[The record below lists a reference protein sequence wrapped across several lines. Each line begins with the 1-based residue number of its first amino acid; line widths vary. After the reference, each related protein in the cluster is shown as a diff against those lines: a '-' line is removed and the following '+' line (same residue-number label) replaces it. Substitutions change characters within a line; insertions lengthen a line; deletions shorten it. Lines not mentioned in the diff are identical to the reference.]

1 MKHGKGRPRTRPKE
15 ATGDTTYDTEDVR
28 TYLKRRGIK
37 ANIPVNP
44 RNRRKPRH
52 GRPYRLDR
60 EAYKH
65 MRSSVE
71 RLSAWLRGGF
81 RKLVLRWKR
90 LTSTFLGFIQIAC
103 IMIYWR
109 VLR

>member
-1 MKHGKGRPRTRPKE
+1 MKHGKGRPRTRPEE

-37 ANIPVNP
+37 VNTHLNP
-44 RNRRKPRH
+44 RNKH
-52 GRPYRLDR
+52 KLKLGRPYRLDR

-71 RLSAWLRGGF
+71 RFSAWLRGG
-81 RKLVLRWKR
+81 
-90 LTSTFLGFIQIAC
+90 SS
-103 IMIYWR
+103 
-109 VLR
+109 